1 MKQLSDSFILNNGY
15 KIPCIGF
22 GTWQIPD
29 GETAVSAV
37 KVALESGYRHI
48 DAAAIYGNELGVGK
62 GISESGIKRADLF
75 VTSKVWNDERGYQ
88 KTINAFA
95 KTLADLQLDYL
106 DLYLIHW
113 PASSSRYS
121 NWEELNLETWRAMTD
136 LYKAG
141 KIRAIGVANFLPHH
155 LAALMKTEVPP
166 MVDQI
171 EFHPGQMQ
179 NETVD
184 FCKKNSILVEAWS
197 PLGMGRLLSNPLLT
211 SIAEKYT
218 KSVAQLCIRWCLQHE
233 VLPLPKSVT
242 PARIAENADVFSFS
256 VSEEDMR
263 SIDNMAN
270 VGGSGLH
277 PDHVDF

>member
-15 KIPCIGF
+15 KIPCVGF

-37 KVALESGYRHI
+37 KVALKSGYRHI
-48 DAAAIYGNELGVGK
+48 DAAAIYGNEIGVGK

-141 KIRAIGVANFLPHH
+141 KIRAIGVTNFLPHH